1 MVEQEYHRKKYLM
14 FKKKYLNLKAKIF
27 DVVMCRYP
35 ELLGREATLHLLP
48 SCVLCLAP
56 PPAPPPAP
64 PQLNPTPD
72 TLGESRG
79 LASGCGTVEGEW
91 HLTVTS

>member
-1 MVEQEYHRKKYLM
+1 MYCKVVKQEYHRKKYFK

-48 SCVLCLAP
+48 SCVLCR
-56 PPAPPPAP
+56 APPPAP

-91 HLTVTS
+91 HLTTS

>member
-1 MVEQEYHRKKYLM
+1 
-14 FKKKYLNLKAKIF
+14 
-27 DVVMCRYP
+27 MCRYP

-91 HLTVTS
+91 HLDNKLKVDIFYFLYYSCQRNFGKSITIFG

>member
-1 MVEQEYHRKKYLM
+1 
-14 FKKKYLNLKAKIF
+14 
-27 DVVMCRYP
+27 MCRYP

-91 HLTVTS
+91 HLDNKLKLELKIEYVKYVKNFARFRWQYLGTTLRP

>member
-1 MVEQEYHRKKYLM
+1 MYIKHTT
-14 FKKKYLNLKAKIF
+14 IF
-27 DVVMCRYP
+27 NVVMCRYP